1 MTNRK
6 YIVSLLLVL
15 ATSVGINAQQP
26 TREQLLKL
34 FYQARQAQR
43 AGETDEAVALYKQI
57 IRLSPRLPDT
67 YIALGDIYKADT
79 SNIHSQE
86 MATTLYG
93 FYIQLKPDA
102 SDLEN
107 VRIRQKEASHQ
118 LEKLKQRA
126 QITQLESPTEI
137 ASEISTPTIESK
149 IAQVE
154 SEHVAQPKPVEIK
167 PSINTDTQ
175 TKAEATFAI
184 PGNLTGRYASTTKA
198 ENGREAWILD
208 IKDVNGELWISINAK
223 SAVKETEL
231 FEAMTSMDI
240 PGRIENGKLKFD
252 FTIHNVYEEGKGVMG
267 SIGDFLGNML
277 GVDVFEWNLFAK
289 NKETRNLA
297 YNYAFELS
305 LESYSLKGFIQTSVR
320 DEAAPETLLSNNT
333 QACEL
338 FRSTMNYGGLSI
350 YILTEE
356 VKRTNDAFQNLFEE
370 TKKRADKEIPHK
382 QSKNETAST
391 DTSNY
396 TATNDLGCLY
406 WSGVGTKQNMK
417 KAIECFTSAAL
428 KNTQAQL
435 NLATLYLN
443 GNGVEKDVE
452 KARNWYLMAAEKG
465 CTDAYVLCGDSY
477 LFSETGDSDYDT
489 ALYYYNKA
497 IELNNAFGLFR
508 LGWLYKEGMGV
519 KADRSTAL
527 TYLEKAMAA
536 GSTDAIAT
544 MAALYE
550 ESGNYSKALTLLEEG
565 ANKQNA
571 TAMFQLSD
579 MYLRG
584 LGVKQNFL
592 QAKVW
597 EGKAMTTEMHILS
610 GYNSLETKAK
620 EIYNQLAK

>member
-43 AGETDEAVALYKQI
+43 AGETGEAVALYKQI

-149 IAQVE
+149 ITQVE

-240 PGRIENGKLKFD
+240 PGRIENGKLKFLY
-252 FTIHNVYEEGKGVMG
+252 ISALHA
-267 SIGDFLGNML
+267 LGE
-277 GVDVFEWNLFAK
+277 D
-289 NKETRNLA
+289 
-297 YNYAFELS
+297 
-305 LESYSLKGFIQTSVR
+305 
-320 DEAAPETLLSNNT
+320 
-333 QACEL
+333 
-338 FRSTMNYGGLSI
+338 
-350 YILTEE
+350 
-356 VKRTNDAFQNLFEE
+356 
-370 TKKRADKEIPHK
+370 
-382 QSKNETAST
+382 
-391 DTSNY
+391 
-396 TATNDLGCLY
+396 
-406 WSGVGTKQNMK
+406 
-417 KAIECFTSAAL
+417 
-428 KNTQAQL
+428 
-435 NLATLYLN
+435 
-443 GNGVEKDVE
+443 E
-452 KARNWYLMAAEKG
+452 KAYR
-465 CTDAYVLCGDSY
+465 
-477 LFSETGDSDYDT
+477 
-489 ALYYYNKA
+489 
-497 IELNNAFGLFR
+497 
-508 LGWLYKEGMGV
+508 
-519 KADRSTAL
+519 
-527 TYLEKAMAA
+527 
-536 GSTDAIAT
+536 
-544 MAALYE
+544 
-550 ESGNYSKALTLLEEG
+550 LLEENG
-565 ANKQNA
+565 GLVMEDIRESEDSVACLWAELSESVNKKSSGIPYRYD
-571 TAMFQLSD
+571 F
-579 MYLRG
+579 
-584 LGVKQNFL
+584 
-592 QAKVW
+592 
-597 EGKAMTTEMHILS
+597 KA
-610 GYNSLETKAK
+610 Y
-620 EIYNQLAK
+620 